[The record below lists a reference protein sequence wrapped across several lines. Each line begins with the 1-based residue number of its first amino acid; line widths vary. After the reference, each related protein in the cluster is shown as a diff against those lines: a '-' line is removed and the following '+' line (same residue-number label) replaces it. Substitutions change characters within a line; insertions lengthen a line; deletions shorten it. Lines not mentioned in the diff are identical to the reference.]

1 MNAAPFGMQSARR
14 VSNIL
19 VGTES
24 DPHSLTKFTDRTGSM
39 LLPVTRV
46 TSYAHDEDAGLT
58 SSFAEGPP

>member
-19 VGTES
+19 IGTES
-24 DPHSLTKFTDRTGSM
+24 DPYSLIKFTGRTGST
-39 LLPVTRV
+39 LLPVTSV
-46 TSYAHDEDAGLT
+46 TLYAHDEDAGLT

>member
-19 VGTES
+19 LSTES
-24 DPHSLTKFTDRTGSM
+24 DPHSLTNFTGRTGSM
-39 LLPVTRV
+39 RPPVTRV
-46 TSYAHDEDAGLT
+46 TVFADYEDGGLT